1 MSESLRS
8 LSDVNNKLLEQL
20 YDTICGSSEPEQLLS
35 LTEAVAKLNASSRNN
50 DLVATK
56 SMSEEEIRAEED
68 KAMFSRLAEGEIVDG
83 N

>member
-1 MSESLRS
+1 MSEALRS

-20 YDTICGSSEPEQLLS
+20 YDTICASSEPEQLLS

>member
-20 YDTICGSSEPEQLLS
+20 YDTICESSEPEQLLS

-50 DLVATK
+50 DLVAARG
-56 SMSEEEIRAEED
+56 MSEEEVRAEED

-83 N
+83 D